1 MKKIQSLTGM
11 MDLIENKA
19 NKADTAN
26 GIFYTEHI
34 LKDIFETYSISEIR
48 TPALEDSSLFKRSVG
63 DTSDIVNKELY
74 SFMDKN
80 DKSITLRPEGTA
92 SVIRSI
98 IEKKIDNESNK
109 FWYLGPMWR
118 YERPQKGRYRQFSQ
132 AGVEIL
138 GYSEG
143 IAELE
148 IVSIICSINK
158 ALGIENSILKIN
170 HLGDKESKEKYCNS
184 LKNFLMPFSS
194 KLDEKDIQRLNTNP
208 LRVLDSKSSETQE
221 ILKDAPKINDFLTDQ
236 SLDLLN
242 LVKNTFS
249 EECNIKIDHTLVRG
263 LDYYTGFVFEAVSS
277 DLGAQDAYLGG
288 GRYDD
293 LCKQLGGKDLP
304 AIGMAIGIERL
315 SLLTKTYK
323 KNRTLISFI
332 IISSNLESKAYKIA
346 HNLRSIN
353 SSIDIDVQLSDGS
366 LKSKLRRANKDNA
379 SYAFIIGDDELK
391 SENIIVKSLNDE
403 NSEQIIMNIL
413 EIENF
418 IQNIK

>member
-1 MKKIQSLTGM
+1 MEKIQSLTGM
-11 MDLIENKA
+11 MDLIANKSD
-19 NKADTAN
+19 KADTAN
-26 GIFYTEHI
+26 RIFYAEQM
-34 LKDIFETYSISEIR
+34 LRDIFENYSISEIR
-48 TPALEDSSLFKRSVG
+48 TPALENSSLFKRSVG

-74 SFMDKN
+74 SFLDKN
-80 DKSITLRPEGTA
+80 DRSITLRPEGTA

-118 YERPQKGRYRQFSQ
+118 YERPQKGRYRQFNQ

-148 IVSIICSINK
+148 SVSIICSINK

-170 HLGDKESKEKYCNS
+170 HLGDKESKKNYCDA
-184 LKNFLMPFSS
+184 LKDFLMPLSS

-208 LRVLDSKSSETQE
+208 LRVLDSKNSETQE
-221 ILKDAPKINDFLTDQ
+221 ILKNAPKINDFLTDQ
-236 SLDLLN
+236 SLNLLN

-249 EECNIKIDHTLVRG
+249 EECNIEIDHTLVRG

-323 KNRTLISFI
+323 KNSTLISFI

-353 SSIDIDVQLSDGS
+353 SSVDIDVQLSDGS

-379 SYAFIIGDDELK
+379 SYAFIIGEDELK

-403 NSEQIIMNIL
+403 NSEQIIMNIS

-418 IQNIK
+418 IRNIK

>member
-1 MKKIQSLTGM
+1 MEKIQSLTGM

-48 TPALEDSSLFKRSVG
+48 TPALEYSSLFKRSVG

-170 HLGDKESKEKYCNS
+170 HLGDKESKEKYCNA
-184 LKNFLMPFSS
+184 LKNFLMPLSS

-379 SYAFIIGDDELK
+379 SYAFIIGEDELK

-403 NSEQIIMNIL
+403 NSEQIIMNIS

>member
-170 HLGDKESKEKYCNS
+170 HLCDKEAKEKYCNA
-184 LKNFLMPFSS
+184 LKNFLMPLSS

-208 LRVLDSKSSETQE
+208 LRVLDSKSLETQE

-346 HNLRSIN
+346 HDLRSIN

-379 SYAFIIGDDELK
+379 SYAFIIGEDELK

-403 NSEQIIMNIL
+403 NSEQIIMNIS

>member
-1 MKKIQSLTGM
+1 LKKIQSLTGM

-170 HLGDKESKEKYCNS
+170 HLGDKESKEKYCNA
-184 LKNFLMPFSS
+184 LKNFLMPLSS

-379 SYAFIIGDDELK
+379 SYAFIIGEDELK

-403 NSEQIIMNIL
+403 NSEQIIMNIS